1 MLVKNFSGNRVEG
14 DVELERVVDAV
25 RVYLESKYG
34 EVEFEVVRT
43 FDRGEVYEVA
53 GVFRRKGERMFRR
66 FTFLIN
72 SKTYVVEAFGL
83 R

>member
-1 MLVKNFSGNRVEG
+1 MLVKNFSGRYDECC
-14 DVELERVVDAV
+14 VELERVVDAV
-25 RVYLESKYG
+25 RAYLEKRYG
-34 EVEFEVVRT
+34 EVEFEIVRT

-72 SKTYVVEAFGL
+72 SKTLSVEAFGL

>member
-1 MLVKNFSGNRVEG
+1 MVKNFSDQGHAG
-14 DVELERVVDAV
+14 YVELDRLVEAV
-25 RVYLESKYG
+25 RSYLERKYG
-34 EVEFEVVRT
+34 EVEVEVVRT
-43 FDRGEVYEVA
+43 YDRGEVYEVA

-72 SKTYVVEAFGL
+72 SKTYSVEAFGL